1 MKIPLI
7 AVVGPTASGK
17 SRLAVELAL
26 NWNGEV
32 VSADSMQVY
41 RGMDIGTAKPV
52 PEEMRGVRHHM
63 IGFADPSRPFSVADY
78 VRLAGQCI
86 AEIDKRGKLPI
97 LAGGT
102 GLYVRSLLKNT
113 RFAETERD
121 EALRARLFERAERE
135 GPESLVTE
143 LESFDPQ
150 SARRIDPHNI
160 PRLVRAI
167 ELYRTTGVTMTDH
180 LRRSRLVPSPYDAC
194 VIGLAFRDRRKL
206 YARIDARVGRMLEAG
221 LVEEAR
227 AVLARP
233 DAQTALQA
241 IGYKELAPYFR
252 GEITLAQAAET
263 IKRETRRYAK
273 RQMTWFRRDE
283 DVRWIHV
290 DDYPEFGGVVSAAN
304 QIVGRIRHE
313 QPCS

>member
-17 SRLAVELAL
+17 SRLAVKLAL

-32 VSADSMQVY
+32 VSADSMQIY
-41 RGMDIGTAKPV
+41 RGMDIGTAKPA
-52 PEEMRGVRHHM
+52 PEEMCGVRHHM

-86 AEIDKRGKLPI
+86 AGIDERGKLPI

-113 RFAETERD
+113 RFAEAERD

-135 GPESLVTE
+135 GAESLAAE

-150 SARRIDPHNI
+150 SARRIDIHNI

-194 VIGLAFRDRRKL
+194 MIGLAFRDRRKL
-206 YARIDARVGRMLEAG
+206 YARIDARVDRMLEAG

-233 DAQTALQA
+233 GAQTALQA

-252 GEITLAQAAET
+252 GEITLVQAAET

-283 DVRWIHV
+283 DVHWIHV
-290 DDYPEFGGVVSAAN
+290 DDYPDFGGVISAAN
-304 QIVGRIRHE
+304 QIVGRVRHE